1 MKKIYFTALLFSI
14 ITGFLHAQDDS
25 STLVRVGDSAPAF
38 TCATIDGKT
47 IDISKL
53 NGKII
58 LINFFATWCPP
69 CLAELPELQ
78 KDIWE
83 PYSDRSDFVL
93 LIVGREHTQAEVEAF
108 IEKKKFTMP
117 FVPDP
122 NREIFKLYATQNIP
136 RNVVI
141 GKDGKI
147 LFQSMGYS
155 EEEFIKLKELLA
167 KVLD

>member
-1 MKKIYFTALLFSI
+1 MKKFYFTTFLFFIATGLLCAQEDPSSLVSI
-14 ITGFLHAQDDS
+14 
-25 STLVRVGDSAPAF
+25 GDQAPTF
-38 TCATIDGKT
+38 TCTTIDGKT

-53 NGKII
+53 KGRII
-58 LINFFATWCPP
+58 MINFFATWCPP
-69 CLAELPELQ
+69 CNAELPELQ

-83 PYSDRSDFVL
+83 PYRDRSDFVL

-108 IEKKKFTMP
+108 VEKKKFTMP

-147 LFQSMGYS
+147 LFQNIGYS
-155 EEEFIKLKELLA
+155 KEEFGKLKDLLA
-167 KVLD
+167 KELN